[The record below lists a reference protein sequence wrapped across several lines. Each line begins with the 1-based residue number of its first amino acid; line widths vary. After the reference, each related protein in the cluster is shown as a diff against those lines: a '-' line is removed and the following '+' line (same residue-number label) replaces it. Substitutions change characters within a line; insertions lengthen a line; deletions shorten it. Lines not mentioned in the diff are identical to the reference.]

1 MYKNIL
7 ITLLLLGA
15 GTALSYAQQG
25 TSVVSDKIVAVVN
38 DHIILKSDVDAR
50 TAEYLQSARGM
61 SFSEELWFDVLE
73 SLVDNFVMVEKA
85 TIDSIV
91 VTDDEVN
98 RQLDQRIR
106 ALVQQTGSEA
116 NLERALGK
124 SIVQI
129 RVEFR
134 DQFRREIMTER
145 LRQTKQQ
152 TVRITRPEVEK
163 FFNAIPTDSLPT
175 IPTTVQLAQ
184 IISIPPHKAE
194 AQNAALQKAVAIR
207 DSIVNQGKEFE
218 AMARYYGEDGT
229 AAQGGILPLMP
240 MSDLVPEYSAAAAA
254 LSPGEVSEVV
264 RTPFGYHV
272 IRLNRRV
279 ADQIET
285 NHILIRVGDEEIDDD
300 FSINKLTSVRDSI
313 LTHDISFATMARRHS
328 DDKTTAP
335 SGGRIVNLQTGERQL
350 VLESMEPAL
359 FRTVSMLEEI
369 GAISEP
375 RPFNTGLGGSQQKAY
390 RIIQLINKTEEHRA
404 NLQDDYELLKN
415 FALQQKQMD
424 ELQKWVRELRKEVY
438 IEYKIYHPFLSAN

>member
-7 ITLLLLGA
+7 IALLLLGVS
-15 GTALSYAQQG
+15 TELSHAQQR
-25 TSVVSDKIVAVVN
+25 TSEVSDKIVAVVN
-38 DHIILKSDVDAR
+38 DHIILKSEVDAR

-61 SFSEELWFDVLE
+61 RFSEELWFDVLE

-85 TIDSIV
+85 RIDSIV

-124 SIVQI
+124 SLVQI

-134 DQFRREIMTER
+134 DQFRREIMAER

-152 TVRITRPEVEK
+152 NVRITRPEVEK

-184 IISIPPHKAE
+184 IVIIPPQKAE
-194 AQNAALQKAVAIR
+194 AQNSALKKAVAIR
-207 DSIVNQGKEFE
+207 DSIINHGKEFE
-218 AMARYYGEDGT
+218 AMARLYGEDGT
-229 AAQGGILPLMP
+229 AAQGGMLPLMP

-254 LSPGEVSEVV
+254 LSPGQVSEVV

-285 NHILIRVGDEEIDDD
+285 NHILIRVGDEELDDEYA
-300 FSINKLTSVRDSI
+300 INKLTAIRDSI
-313 LTHDISFATMARRHS
+313 NTYNISFATMARRHS

-335 SGGRIVNLQTGERQL
+335 SGGRLINMQTGERQL
-350 VLESMEPAL
+350 VLESMEPSL
-359 FRTVSMLEEI
+359 FRTISLLEEV

-390 RIIQLINKTEEHRA
+390 RIIKLINKTEEHRA
-404 NLQDDYELLKN
+404 NLQDDYELLRN

-424 ELQKWVRELRKEVY
+424 VLQKWVRELRNEVY